1 LKPKLVVIF
10 LLMVLVPLGL
20 VVWLGLRVARY
31 EQEAV
36 RDRFSEL
43 LLQELFEVDR
53 TIAQFMQQR
62 QSDLLAL
69 IDAESPDVESLRNV
83 TRSTPF
89 VRQTF
94 YLDTAGRI
102 LFPSPSDQLS
112 QGEWDFL
119 QRTKDILIDK
129 NLIHQSQDRPVER
142 TSQKASPPTRP
153 QQRQA
158 GQSVRQAP
166 GQAESGSQ
174 PTRTHGWYAWYW
186 GRGIQVLFWRKDTS
200 GNIIGAE
207 LDSARL
213 LADVIALLPNTDPT
227 ATYPLHGRIALCNAL
242 DEAVYQ
248 WGKYESGPDQQPV
261 VTRPLQYPLNAW
273 TLKYYL
279 PPEQIAALGGFG
291 TYLSLAAAVVAVGLA
306 LAGLAVYFYRETTRQ
321 MREAAQRVSFVNHVS
336 HELKTPLTNI
346 RMYAE
351 LLDAGLS
358 DEEQNVRRR
367 LDVIVSESQ
376 RLSRL
381 IGNILSFSRKQRHE
395 LALHLRPDVVDEV
408 VEAVLEHFRP
418 SLKTHGIDVTLD
430 ARARQPV
437 QLDRDALE
445 QILGNLFNNVEK
457 YAAAGGTLRVTT
469 RQQNG
474 HTVVTVADRG
484 PGIPPAQRERIFL
497 PFHRVSSRL
506 TDGVAGTGIGLSIA
520 RDLARLHGG
529 DLVVLPTDEGAAFEL
544 RIATPPAPEG
554 ETP

>member
-1 LKPKLVVIF
+1 MKPKLVIIF
-10 LLMVLVPLGL
+10 LLIVLLPLGL
-20 VVWLGLRVARY
+20 TMWLGLRVARY

-43 LLQELFEVDR
+43 LLQELFDVDR

-62 QSDLLAL
+62 ESDLLGL
-69 IDAESPDVESLRNV
+69 TDVESPDAESLRNV
-83 TRSTPF
+83 TRSAPF
-89 VRQTF
+89 VQQTF
-94 YLDTAGRI
+94 HLDATGRI
-102 LFPSPSDQLS
+102 LFPSPDDQLS
-112 QGEWDFL
+112 QAEWDFL
-119 QRTKDILIDK
+119 RRTKDILIGK
-129 NLIHQSQDRPVER
+129 NLIHQSQDRPVEA
-142 TSQKASPPTRP
+142 TSQKAPSAARP
-153 QQRQA
+153 QPRQA
-158 GQSVRQAP
+158 RQSVQQTTSP
-166 GQAESGSQ
+166 AESGSQ
-174 PTRTHGWYAWYW
+174 LIRTHGWYAWYW
-186 GRGIQVLFWRKDTS
+186 GRGIQVLFWRQDAV

-207 LDSARL
+207 LDSVRL
-213 LADVIALLPNTDPT
+213 LADVIGLLPNTDPT
-227 ATYPLHGRIALCNAL
+227 ATYPLQGRIALCDAL
-242 DEAVYQ
+242 EEVVYQ
-248 WGKYESGPDQQPV
+248 WGTYESGPDQQAV
-261 VTRPLQYPLNAW
+261 VARPLQYPLNAW
-273 TLKYYL
+273 KLKYYL
-279 PPEQIAALGGFG
+279 PPEQMAALGGFG
-291 TYLSLAAAVVAVGLA
+291 TYLSLAAGVVAVGLA
-306 LAGLAVYFYRETTRQ
+306 LAGLAVYFYRETTRE
-321 MREAAQRVSFVNHVS
+321 MREAAQRVSFVNQVS

-351 LLDAGLS
+351 LLEAGLS
-358 DEEQNVRRR
+358 DEDEKVRRR
-367 LDVIVSESQ
+367 LDVIVSESR

-381 IGNILSFSRKQRHE
+381 IGNILSFSRKQRQE
-395 LALHLRPDVVDEV
+395 LTLRMRPDVVDEV

-457 YAAAGGTLRVTT
+457 YAASGGAVSVRT

-497 PFHRVSSRL
+497 PFHRVSSKL

-554 ETP
+554 EAS

>member
-1 LKPKLVVIF
+1 MKPKLIVIF
-10 LLMVLVPLGL
+10 LLMVLLPLGL
-20 VVWLGLRVARY
+20 VMWLGLRVARY

-69 IDAESPDVESLRNV
+69 IDAESPDAESLRNV
-83 TRSTPF
+83 AHRTPF
-89 VRQTF
+89 VRQMFRLGAT
-94 YLDTAGRI
+94 GRV

-112 QGEWDFL
+112 QDEWDFL
-119 QRTKDILIDK
+119 QRTRDILIDK

-142 TSQKASPPTRP
+142 TSQKARKQP
-153 QQRQA
+153 RQA
-158 GQSVRQAP
+158 AQSAQ
-166 GQAESGSQ
+166 QAESGAE
-174 PTRTHGWYAWYW
+174 PTGTHGWYAWYW
-186 GRGIQVLFWRKDTS
+186 GRGIQVLFWRKDAS

-213 LADVIALLPNTDPT
+213 LADVIAQLPNTDPT
-227 ATYPLHGRIALCNAL
+227 ATYPLQGRIALCNAL

-248 WGKYESGPDQQPV
+248 WGTYASGTEQQPV
-261 VTRPLQYPLNAW
+261 VARPLQYPLNAW

-279 PPEQIAALGGFG
+279 PPEQMAALGGFG
-291 TYLSLAAAVVAVGLA
+291 TYLGLATAVVAVGLA

-321 MREAAQRVSFVNHVS
+321 MREAAQRVSFVNQVS

-358 DEEQNVRRR
+358 DEDRNVRRR
-367 LDVIVSESQ
+367 LEVIVSESQ

-381 IGNILSFSRKQRHE
+381 IGTILSFSRKQRHE
-395 LALHLRPDVVDEV
+395 LALRVRPDVVDEV

-418 SLKTHGIDVTLD
+418 SLKAHGIDVTLD
-430 ARARQPV
+430 AQARETV
-437 QLDRDALE
+437 QIDRDAFE
-445 QILGNLFNNVEK
+445 QILGNLLNNVEK
-457 YAAAGGTLRVTT
+457 YAASGGAVSITT

-484 PGIPPAQRERIFL
+484 PGIPPAQQERIFL
-497 PFHRVSSRL
+497 PFHRVSSKL
-506 TDGVAGTGIGLSIA
+506 TDGVTGTGIGLSIA

-544 RIATPPAPEG
+544 RIATPPASEG
-554 ETP
+554 EAP

>member
-1 LKPKLVVIF
+1 
-10 LLMVLVPLGL
+10 MVLLPLGL
-20 VVWLGLRVARY
+20 VMWLGLRVARY

-36 RDRFSEL
+36 HERFSEL
-43 LLQELFEVDR
+43 LLQELFDVDR

-62 QSDLLAL
+62 ESDLLGL
-69 IDAESPDVESLRNV
+69 IDGEPPGAESLRNV

-89 VRQTF
+89 VRQMF
-94 YLDTAGRI
+94 HLDATGRV
-102 LFPSPSDQLS
+102 LFPSPTDQLS

-119 QRTKDILIDK
+119 RRTKDILIDK
-129 NLIHQSQDRPVER
+129 NLIHQSQDRPIER
-142 TSQKASPPTRP
+142 SSQKAAPSARP
-153 QQRQA
+153 QPRQA
-158 GQSVRQAP
+158 KQSVQ
-166 GQAESGSQ
+166 QAESGSE
-174 PTRTHGWYAWYW
+174 PTKTHGWYAWYW
-186 GRGIQVLFWRKDTS
+186 GRGIQVLFWRQDAS

-207 LDSARL
+207 LDSVRL
-213 LADVIALLPNTDPT
+213 LADVIGLLPNTDST
-227 ATYPLHGRIALCNAL
+227 ATYPIQGRITLCNAL
-242 DEAVYQ
+242 DEVVYQ
-248 WGKYESGPDQQPV
+248 WGAYESAPDQQPV
-261 VTRPLQYPLNAW
+261 VARPLQYPLNAW

-279 PPEQIAALGGFG
+279 PPQQMTALSGFG
-291 TYLSLAAAVVAVGLA
+291 TYVSLAAGVVAVGLA
-306 LAGLAVYFYRETTRQ
+306 LAGLAVYFYRENTRE
-321 MREAAQRVSFVNHVS
+321 MREAAQRITFVNQVS

-351 LLDAGLS
+351 LLEAGLS
-358 DEEQNVRRR
+358 DEDEEVRRR
-367 LDVIVSESQ
+367 LDIVVSESQ

-395 LALHLRPDVVDEV
+395 LALHLRRDVVDEV

-418 SLKTHGIDVTLD
+418 SLRAHGIDVTLD
-430 ARARQPV
+430 AQARRPV

-457 YAAAGGTLRVTT
+457 YAASGGAVNVRT
-469 RQQNG
+469 RQQTG

-497 PFHRVSSRL
+497 PFHRISSKL

-544 RIATPPAPEG
+544 RIATPRASEG
-554 ETP
+554 EAS

>member
-1 LKPKLVVIF
+1 MKPKLIVIF
-10 LLMVLVPLGL
+10 LLVVLVPLGL
-20 VVWLGLRVARY
+20 VMWLGLRVARY

-43 LLQELFEVDR
+43 LLQELFDVDR
-53 TIAQFMQQR
+53 AIAQFMQQR
-62 QSDLLAL
+62 QSDLLGL
-69 IDAESPDVESLRNV
+69 IDAESPDAESLRNI
-83 TRSTPF
+83 TQRTPF
-89 VRQTF
+89 VRQMFRLGAT
-94 YLDTAGRI
+94 GRV
-102 LFPSPSDQLS
+102 LFPSPGDQLS
-112 QGEWDFL
+112 QSEWDFL
-119 QRTKDILIDK
+119 QRTRDILIDK

-142 TSQKASPPTRP
+142 TSQKARPTARTQP
-153 QQRQA
+153 SQAAQSAQQLE
-158 GQSVRQAP
+158 SD
-166 GQAESGSQ
+166 AE
-174 PTRTHGWYAWYW
+174 PARTHGWYAWYW

-227 ATYPLHGRIALCNAL
+227 ATYPLQGRIALCNAL
-242 DEAVYQ
+242 DEPVYQ
-248 WGKYESGPDQQPV
+248 WGTYESGPDQQPV
-261 VTRPLQYPLNAW
+261 VAKPLQYPLNAW

-279 PPEQIAALGGFG
+279 PPEQMAALGGFG
-291 TYLSLAAAVVAVGLA
+291 TYLGLAAGVVAVGLA

-321 MREAAQRVSFVNHVS
+321 MREAAQRVSFVNQVS

-358 DEEQNVRRR
+358 DEDPNVRRR

-395 LALHLRPDVVDEV
+395 LALHLRRDMVDEV

-418 SLKTHGIDVTLD
+418 SLKAHGIDVTLD
-430 ARARQPV
+430 AQARQPV
-437 QLDRDALE
+437 QLDRDAFE
-445 QILGNLFNNVEK
+445 QVLGNLLNNVEK
-457 YAAAGGTLRVTT
+457 YAASGGAVSITT

-497 PFHRVSSRL
+497 PFHRVSSKL

-544 RIATPPAPEG
+544 RIATPLASEG
-554 ETP
+554 EAS